1 MRHGFL
7 VSFLVISLIIISF
20 NTSYAETVNYIYD
33 ELNRLI
39 RVEYADGTKIIYTYD
54 QVGNRSQVSAG
65 IYTLAVDVVGSG
77 TVTKN
82 PDQLVYSP
90 GTSVTL
96 TAVNG
101 SEIFNEWS
109 GDLTG
114 NTSPTTIIMN
124 GNKSVTATFVPRADW
139 LQGWTY
145 RKAVNLSRASGA
157 ITNYQMKLLVGESS
171 GASGETVDCNGHV
184 QADFDDLR
192 FTTADGITLLDY
204 WIESITGT
212 TPNQLATVW
221 IEIDSIGT
229 DATTFY
235 MYYGKT
241 DATAYSNFDNTFI
254 FGDTFLS
261 TSLDTSRWPSTVGS
275 PTYTINPTSK
285 YIEITNMGT
294 KTWND
299 ATHGFVG
306 KAVTLPSEYKV
317 EACYGNDLG
326 VALWFNNTYNS
337 LAGLGLRLETS
348 GNALIARFSLIDG
361 MGSYA
366 YFNAYLT
373 VGATGWYT
381 PGTVNEPAFYY
392 AKWRKTGGN
401 IILDSSPDNS
411 GFTER
416 VNAANSDTPHHFRLN
431 VFGYPGRTLTVGRAY
446 AFKVRAFASP
456 EPAWGSWGAEE
467 AN

>member
-1 MRHGFL
+1 
-7 VSFLVISLIIISF
+7 LIIISF

-157 ITNYQMKLLVGESS
+157 ITNYQMKLLVARAPEHR
-171 GASGETVDCNGHV
+171 VKP
-184 QADFDDLR
+184 
-192 FTTADGITLLDY
+192 
-204 WIESITGT
+204 SI
-212 TPNQLATVW
+212 AMV
-221 IEIDSIGT
+221 
-229 DATTFY
+229 
-235 MYYGKT
+235 M
-241 DATAYSNFDNTFI
+241 
-254 FGDTFLS
+254 
-261 TSLDTSRWPSTVGS
+261 
-275 PTYTINPTSK
+275 
-285 YIEITNMGT
+285 
-294 KTWND
+294 
-299 ATHGFVG
+299 
-306 KAVTLPSEYKV
+306 
-317 EACYGNDLG
+317 
-326 VALWFNNTYNS
+326 
-337 LAGLGLRLETS
+337 
-348 GNALIARFSLIDG
+348 
-361 MGSYA
+361 
-366 YFNAYLT
+366 
-373 VGATGWYT
+373 
-381 PGTVNEPAFYY
+381 
-392 AKWRKTGGN
+392 
-401 IILDSSPDNS
+401 
-411 GFTER
+411 
-416 VNAANSDTPHHFRLN
+416 FR
-431 VFGYPGRTLTVGRAY
+431 RTLMI
-446 AFKVRAFASP
+446 S
-456 EPAWGSWGAEE
+456 GSLRQTE
-467 AN
+467 